1 MNGFEYS
8 LAEIDE
14 QLTGL
19 IPWLKR
25 RECTPRNMVEVN
37 ELLDQRNELIFLIG
51 SATLQ
56 FEEVFGGGY

>member
-8 LAEIDE
+8 LSEIDG
-14 QLTGL
+14 QLIEL

-25 RECTPRNMVEVN
+25 RECTPRNMAEVD
-37 ELLDQRNELIFLIG
+37 ELLDQRNELMLLMG